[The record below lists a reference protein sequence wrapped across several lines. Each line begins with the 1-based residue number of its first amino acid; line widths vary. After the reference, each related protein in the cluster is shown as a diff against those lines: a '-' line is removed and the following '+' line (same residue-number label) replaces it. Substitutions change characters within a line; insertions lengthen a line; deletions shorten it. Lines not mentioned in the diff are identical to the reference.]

1 VCPGLFPSLARQIL
15 RRIAVSLPRIVAASC
30 FSILNLS
37 LCISAYAGIQFQPV
51 SPEELKMTS
60 EPRAPGAP
68 AIILYREVRRDDCGI
83 TCNSEVVSTFSVDR
97 FEHQYMRIKILTEA
111 GRSYGTVEIRL
122 SRDMGTVDE
131 VKARTIQP
139 DGSIVDFNGQIFEK
153 TITRRKG
160 IEYRAKIFN
169 MPDVQVGSII
179 EFYYKINFVK
189 GSIFSSYWDVS
200 HELFTKKA
208 KFFLRPFR
216 SGNIPMNFRWNE
228 HLPAGTPSPKLMAD
242 GNVELDVEN
251 IPAFHVEDFM
261 PPEDELKARVEFV
274 YSRELFE
281 SNADKFWR
289 TVGKN
294 RYNAVEKFIGRRG
307 AMEQIAAE
315 IVSPSDTQEFKL
327 KKIYARVQQLHNLS
341 FEPVKTQQEQQ
352 REKINP
358 YENVEDIWRRGSGW
372 DWQLTWLYL
381 ALARTAG
388 AEAYPV
394 LVADRSKF
402 FFNPQSMQSGRL
414 DASLVLVKLN
424 GKDLYLNP
432 GGAFTEFGMLPWEET
447 ATTGLRLDKDG
458 GSWVQTNLPDSS
470 ASQIDRKASLKL
482 SSNGDLEGN
491 LLVTFTGLEGQQRR
505 FEERSA
511 DDTERK
517 KFLEDEI
524 KGYIPAGS
532 DVELT
537 KQPDWS
543 NTAVPLV
550 AEVSVKVPGWA
561 AVTGRR
567 ALFPVGIFSETDKN
581 VFQHTERV
589 HPIYFK
595 FLSQTLDDITI
606 ELPSGWQIASVPQPQ
621 NQDLRVV
628 SYLVSAENNK
638 GVLHLTR
645 KVDVNILTMEP
656 KYYSP
661 IRSFF
666 QIVKAGDEQQVVL
679 AFGATPGS

>member
-1 VCPGLFPSLARQIL
+1 
-15 RRIAVSLPRIVAASC
+15 
-30 FSILNLS
+30 
-37 LCISAYAGIQFQPV
+37 
-51 SPEELKMTS
+51 MTS
-60 EPRAPGAP
+60 EPHAPGAP
-68 AIILYREVRRDDCGI
+68 AIIHYREVPRDDCGI
-83 TCNSEVVSTFSVDR
+83 TCNSEVVGTFSVDR
-97 FEHQYMRIKILTEA
+97 FEHQYTRIKILTEA
-111 GRSYGTVEIRL
+111 GRIYGTVEIGL
-122 SRDMGTVDE
+122 SREVGTVDE
-131 VKARTIQP
+131 VKARTIRP

-153 TITRRKG
+153 TITKRKG
-160 IEYRAKIFN
+160 IEYRAKTFN

-200 HELFTKKA
+200 QELFTRKA
-208 KFFLRPFR
+208 KFSLRPFR

-228 HLPAGTPSPKLMAD
+228 HLPAGTPSPKFMAD

-251 IPAFHVEDFM
+251 IPAFQVEDFM
-261 PPEDELKARVEFV
+261 PPEDELKARVDFV

-315 IVSPSDTQEFKL
+315 IVSPSDTQEVKL

-341 FEPVKTQQEQQ
+341 SEPVKTPQEQQ

-381 ALARTAG
+381 ALARAAG

-482 SSNGDLEGN
+482 SSTGDLEGN

-550 AEVSVKVPGWA
+550 AEVSLKVPGWA
-561 AVTGRR
+561 TLTGRR
-567 ALFPVGIFSETDKN
+567 ALFPVGIFSETDKHL
-581 VFQHTERV
+581 FQHTERV

-645 KVDVNILTMEP
+645 KVDVNILTMET